1 MTEYT
6 HITLRLS
13 KPNLV
18 KKQQQQ
24 KTKQQQQKKKNTKKN
39 IRLVGVK
46 VFSLVDFLQYIIM
59 LFCLFSQSIQYFCS

>member
-1 MTEYT
+1 MFRQSTRKYQMTEYT

-24 KTKQQQQKKKNTKKN
+24 KTKQQQQKKKKK
-39 IRLVGVK
+39 K
-46 VFSLVDFLQYIIM
+46 KKT
-59 LFCLFSQSIQYFCS
+59 